1 MVSQRIGGNEGNIL
15 WEKNQNNYS
24 KYRLRLRRSK
34 NRVIWKQMLF
44 ILAARMSCIKIK
56 IKCSSQELVFLS
68 KIILV
73 YTCSSCTTLH
83 TSNSLVS
90 YSIEKLVCY
99 DIAYYRL
106 ITSRRTIGF
115 FTLGANMIAKFIAM
129 IETTS

>member
-24 KYRLRLRRSK
+24 KYRLRLRGSK

-56 IKCSSQELVFLS
+56 IKCSSEELVFLS

-73 YTCSSCTTLH
+73 YTCTVHVLLVLCILVIHWYLILLKNWYVMILH
-83 TSNSLVS
+83 
-90 YSIEKLVCY
+90 
-99 DIAYYRL
+99 
-106 ITSRRTIGF
+106 ITG
-115 FTLGANMIAKFIAM
+115 
-129 IETTS
+129 